1 MHDKNV
7 SKLRVLLIGDIVGVP
22 GRAMFQKHIK
32 QLKADYAID
41 AVIVNGENCAS
52 DGRGITP
59 RIMKFFRHNS
69 VDIVT
74 SGNHIFQKKDIYPY
88 LAEHRDL
95 LRPINFPSA
104 CPGSGVTTFTVG
116 AHTIGVMNIQ
126 GRVFMRELVGCPF
139 RAAES
144 ALTFLKSRTNIILVD
159 MHAETTSEKTGLAWF
174 LDGKVSAV
182 VGTHTHV
189 QTADERIFPDGTAFI
204 SDLGMTGPLN
214 SMIGMKKEG
223 ILHNMLTQMPVK
235 FEVETHGPM
244 ILCGVW
250 IEIDT
255 VSGKA
260 LRIERVRVIDHEVKS
275 DSPELA
281 DK

>member
-1 MHDKNV
+1 M

-32 QLKADYAID
+32 QIKADYSID
-41 AVIVNGENCAS
+41 AVIVNGENCSS

-59 RIMKFFRHNS
+59 RIMKFFKHIG

-74 SGNHIFQKKDIYPY
+74 SGNHIFQKRDIYPY

-144 ALTFLKSRTNIILVD
+144 ALTYLKSRTNIILVD

-189 QTADERIFPDGTAFI
+189 QTADERIFPQGTAFI
-204 SDLGMTGPLN
+204 SDLGMTGALH
-214 SMIGMKKEG
+214 SMIGMKKEA

-235 FEVETHGPM
+235 FEVETNGPM

-255 VSGKA
+255 QTGKA
-260 LRIERVRVIDHEVKS
+260 LRIERVRVVDSDVKH